1 MRREA
6 NHFGPATFS
15 PAAKARTARSRA
27 AGCPTAR
34 GMSLLEV
41 ALATT
46 LLGIASAMI
55 FSAVGQMWAGQQ
67 RQQQTLGAAE
77 VANRLILQYLDDFNQ
92 LPRRSAPIPYGGY
105 SYRWSLRE
113 EDVELQVPSGLPTE
127 VMATLSERRDR
138 SNRSS
143 PKSITVHVWLSE
155 EQANGGITATA
166 QTPEFVLTRLMDPM
180 APRNPDTFRKIIN
193 DPNLINRYFGGGR

>member
-1 MRREA
+1 M
-6 NHFGPATFS
+6 
-15 PAAKARTARSRA
+15 
-27 AGCPTAR
+27 AR

-46 LLGIASAMI
+46 LLGIASALI

-92 LPRRSAPIPYGGY
+92 LPRRSTPIPYGGY

-113 EDVELQVPSGLPTE
+113 EDVELQIPDGLSSEAMT
-127 VMATLSERRDR
+127 TLAERRDR
-138 SNRSS
+138 TNRSS

-155 EQANGGITATA
+155 EQANGGVIARA

-180 APRNPDTFRKIIN
+180 APRNPDSFGKSIT
-193 DPNLINRYFGGGR
+193 DPNLSNRLFGGGR

>member
-1 MRREA
+1 
-6 NHFGPATFS
+6 
-15 PAAKARTARSRA
+15 
-27 AGCPTAR
+27 
-34 GMSLLEV
+34 MSLLEV

-55 FSAVGQMWAGQQ
+55 FSAVGQMSVGQQ

-77 VANRLILQYLDDFNQ
+77 VANRLILQYLDDPNQ
-92 LPRRSAPIPYGGY
+92 LPRKTAPIPYGGY

-113 EDVELQVPSGLPTE
+113 ENVELQTPSGLSSE
-127 VMATLSERRDR
+127 AMSTLTERRGQT
-138 SNRSS
+138 NRSS

-155 EQANGGITATA
+155 EQERGGITASA

-180 APRNPDTFRKIIN
+180 AARNPDTFRKMIN
-193 DPNLINRYFGGGR
+193 DPNQINRFFGGGR

>member
-1 MRREA
+1 
-6 NHFGPATFS
+6 
-15 PAAKARTARSRA
+15 
-27 AGCPTAR
+27 
-34 GMSLLEV
+34 MSLLEV

-55 FSAVGQMWAGQQ
+55 FSAVGQMWAGQR

-77 VANRLILQYLDDFNQ
+77 VANRLILQYLDDFTQ
-92 LPRRSAPIPYGGY
+92 LPRRSTPIPYGGY
-105 SYRWSLRE
+105 SYRWSLHE
-113 EDVELQVPSGLPTE
+113 ENVELQTPDGLSSE
-127 VMATLSERRDR
+127 AMSTLAERRDR

-155 EQANGGITATA
+155 EQANGGVIASA

-180 APRNPDTFRKIIN
+180 APRNPDSFGKSISN
-193 DPNLINRYFGGGR
+193 PNLSNRLFGGG

>member
-1 MRREA
+1 MRRA
-6 NHFGPATFS
+6 GTQFGSTTLGAPA
-15 PAAKARTARSRA
+15 RRA
-27 AGCPTAR
+27 IAR

-46 LLGIASAMI
+46 LLGIVAALI
-55 FSAVGQMWAGQQ
+55 FSAIGQMWAGQQ

-92 LPRRSAPIPYGGY
+92 LPGKTAPIPYGGY

-113 EDVELQVPSGLPTE
+113 EDVELQTPTGLSGE
-127 VMATLSERRDR
+127 AMATLAERRDR

-155 EQANGGITATA
+155 EQRNGAFTASA
-166 QTPEFVLTRLMDPM
+166 GTPEFVLTRLMDPM
-180 APRNPDTFRKIIN
+180 AARNPDSFAKGIT
-193 DPNLINRYFGGGR
+193 DPTLSNRLFGGGR